1 MTSENRWVEFFI
13 NCSLEIEGKGI
24 LIATLTRKWAHLIA
38 VLMLQAIKDLP
49 ILCKDQHIKNLP
61 KIVDVLVQLLQSED
75 GAEVT
80 IIQNSIMTLIRR
92 DTRAAIIGIFNQVHT
107 GDEVVRERAIRLIH
121 TKIKTSTAEL
131 LNKESQAEL
140 IAQIKKVFASGSV
153 TAEEFPKLL
162 SILQMT
168 FLPKSTTGKAELV
181 TMISKMADLGED
193 YEAEFDYTSTEALDR
208 LIQCANQVNIFLLSF
223 IVLMYKDVQALPYF
237 STAVKSTKFMEQI
250 VMKVLPHYYE
260 LPELSGQDVSVQ
272 DQVCKLAAE
281 LALFMDKL
289 SDPAT
294 AASNVFD
301 RLIDYMPLPPVTEDG
316 SMTEVPSIEFTKV

>member
-1 MTSENRWVEFFI
+1 M
-13 NCSLEIEGKGI
+13 
-24 LIATLTRKWAHLIA
+24 A
-38 VLMLQAIKDLP
+38 VSMLQAIKDLP

-75 GAEVT
+75 GTEVT

-121 TKIKTSTAEL
+121 TKMKTSTAEL

-168 FLPKSTTGKAELV
+168 FLPKSTTGQAELV
-181 TMISKMADLGED
+181 NMITKMADLDQESEVD
-193 YEAEFDYTSTEALDR
+193 FDYSSTEAVDR
-208 LIQCANQVNIFLLSF
+208 LIQCANQVNITRPLIPLL
-223 IVLMYKDVQALPYF
+223 
-237 STAVKSTKFMEQI
+237 
-250 VMKVLPHYYE
+250 
-260 LPELSGQDVSVQ
+260 
-272 DQVCKLAAE
+272 
-281 LALFMDKL
+281 DKL
-289 SDPAT
+289 YKI
-294 AASNVFD
+294 F
-301 RLIDYMPLPPVTEDG
+301 
-316 SMTEVPSIEFTKV
+316 